1 VIKELSIKNYAL
13 IEDLHVSFGPGL
25 NILTGET
32 GAGKSIIIGAL
43 GLLLG
48 DRAQKEVI
56 RQGASTATV
65 EGIFQ
70 SIPKHIL
77 DRIQSEFEIP
87 STDGEL
93 ILRREVHENGRSR
106 NFVNDSPVS
115 LNSLSELGDLLVDLH
130 GQHDHQALLKINLHL
145 DYLDRFGV
153 DSALLD
159 TMESLYRKF
168 IHLTGELD
176 HLIKNETQ
184 LKQKREL
191 LQFQVD
197 EIQRLGPTIE
207 EEAELV
213 LEEKLMKNSERI
225 FQVCQTLTSTL
236 HEDENAVI
244 NIIAEMESQLTPL
257 LDVDTPFKDWQS
269 ECEQARIALQDVVN
283 EFQSYAAKLEFD
295 PERLEQVRECLGQY
309 ALLKKKYGGDTDQV
323 VQFQKSAQKQLDEI
337 GSMDS
342 RIQELQEEL
351 ESNKKEIAE
360 VALLLDAQRKESSK
374 KLQSVIMEELNKLG
388 LLNGQFLVQLERE
401 TDPNGP
407 ITIEGENCRIS
418 ARGANKAEFLISL
431 NPGQD
436 PRPLAKIASGGEISR
451 IMLALKTVL
460 AEADAIPV
468 LIFDEIDTGISGR
481 IARIVGQSLSN
492 LAQSHQLICITHLPQ
507 IASMGRLHYT
517 VEKQS
522 ENEVTQTLIRALSA
536 EDRVFEI
543 GKLLGGEEVTDSVLQ
558 NARELL
564 NS

>member
-1 VIKELSIKNYAL
+1 MIKELSIKNYAL